1 VPDFTIEKYRDRL
14 RAVHEQITVKG
25 MFVSYAKRVLIEAR
39 RCR

>member
-1 VPDFTIEKYRDRL
+1 
-14 RAVHEQITVKG
+14 VHEQITVKG